1 MAELVYAYA
10 SGAYAAR
17 LESSNLSAPTK
28 MNEVEFVGASGQ
40 LLARVRDLKSLSI
53 SRGAKRARCENCTE
67 SVRFKS
73 LRTRQM
79 SKFEPKQNKGFLRQ
93 KTVGIT
99 YGLLFVRTFL
109 FWYNNTKQNF
119 LIMKKKT
126 KNKEVSKIAE
136 NVKRLKKEKGFSKSD
151 LVRETGL
158 DYHTIAKIE
167 NGKTPDP
174 RINTVIKL
182 AAALNKT
189 LDQLVA

>member
-1 MAELVYAYA
+1 
-10 SGAYAAR
+10 
-17 LESSNLSAPTK
+17 
-28 MNEVEFVGASGQ
+28 
-40 LLARVRDLKSLSI
+40 
-53 SRGAKRARCENCTE
+53 
-67 SVRFKS
+67 
-73 LRTRQM
+73 
-79 SKFEPKQNKGFLRQ
+79 
-93 KTVGIT
+93 
-99 YGLLFVRTFL
+99 
-109 FWYNNTKQNF
+109 
-119 LIMKKKT
+119 MKKKI